1 MKIFKHQRISL
12 FLFLVL
18 YRIAQEMYYVK
29 FIVPIYSYAGYINDA
44 SLSRY
49 IISWAFFIGMAL
61 LFIKAM
67 FGKDRF
73 WSNVSFVLLLLK
85 FTPLTILL
93 GYISYEKAYIVT
105 NFIFWFMFV
114 VLCNNMPSIKI
125 VSDDC
130 IEKHNRC
137 LKNLFYIVIGLFV
150 ISVLYI
156 SIRYTGFH
164 LHTSLFDVY
173 DIRFEQRENSYPTVF
188 RYILAASTLLCPL
201 VICYFLDKK
210 KYFLAFVFAII
221 IYIDFS
227 IVGLKSIVFATVI
240 GIIIRLYYKQ
250 YYLRY
255 IPLLASIFIILISFV
270 KNTTIQLGVS
280 FVFWRVFYVPSGMD
294 YEYYTFFN
302 LFEQDYY
309 RNSIFSR
316 FGMNSPYS
324 STSVDIAVG
333 EYFSPEVEG
342 IRANNGL
349 ISEAYA
355 NFGNEGCFIL
365 PFILVV
371 YFKIIS
377 SCAKGVNESYMFFIA
392 VIFSYAIISTFIPA
406 TFLSSGVWALLII
419 LISYRTNP
427 QKTL

>member
-1 MKIFKHQRISL
+1 
-12 FLFLVL
+12 
-18 YRIAQEMYYVK
+18 MYYVK

-188 RYILAASTLLCPL
+188 SG
-201 VICYFLDKK
+201 F
-210 KYFLAFVFAII
+210 
-221 IYIDFS
+221 
-227 IVGLKSIVFATVI
+227 
-240 GIIIRLYYKQ
+240 
-250 YYLRY
+250 
-255 IPLLASIFIILISFV
+255 
-270 KNTTIQLGVS
+270 NTIMPV
-280 FVFWRVFYVPSGMD
+280 
-294 YEYYTFFN
+294 
-302 LFEQDYY
+302 
-309 RNSIFSR
+309 
-316 FGMNSPYS
+316 
-324 STSVDIAVG
+324 
-333 EYFSPEVEG
+333 
-342 IRANNGL
+342 
-349 ISEAYA
+349 
-355 NFGNEGCFIL
+355 
-365 PFILVV
+365 
-371 YFKIIS
+371 
-377 SCAKGVNESYMFFIA
+377 SYMLFF
-392 VIFSYAIISTFIPA
+392 
-406 TFLSSGVWALLII
+406 G
-419 LISYRTNP
+419 
-427 QKTL
+427 

>member
-1 MKIFKHQRISL
+1 
-12 FLFLVL
+12 
-18 YRIAQEMYYVK
+18 
-29 FIVPIYSYAGYINDA
+29 
-44 SLSRY
+44 
-49 IISWAFFIGMAL
+49 MAL

-201 VICYFLDKK
+201 VICYFWIKNIFGICICNNYLYRFFYCGIKV
-210 KYFLAFVFAII
+210 Y
-221 IYIDFS
+221 S
-227 IVGLKSIVFATVI
+227 FATVI

-280 FVFWRVFYVPSGMD
+280 FVFGECFMFHLEW
-294 YEYYTFFN
+294 
-302 LFEQDYY
+302 
-309 RNSIFSR
+309 I
-316 FGMNSPYS
+316 MN
-324 STSVDIAVG
+324 
-333 EYFSPEVEG
+333 
-342 IRANNGL
+342 
-349 ISEAYA
+349 
-355 NFGNEGCFIL
+355 
-365 PFILVV
+365 
-371 YFKIIS
+371 
-377 SCAKGVNESYMFFIA
+377 
-392 VIFSYAIISTFIPA
+392 
-406 TFLSSGVWALLII
+406 II
-419 LISYRTNP
+419 LFQSV
-427 QKTL
+427 